1 MGGKDMQRKD
11 MQRWIA
17 MTLLWCVALPLW
29 AVSGTTQ
36 VAQVEAGRESTRI
49 FLPLGGPVQHDTLTL
64 SDPPRLVL
72 DLQGAGAPARMLGLP
87 VPGGVV
93 TMVRSGARAPGELRV
108 VLDLAEMPRE
118 YQVRLEKNPQG
129 QYRLAV
135 ELNHAPRAVVAAS
148 QPPAKPA
155 ALATA
160 QSTPKPSAPV
170 PSSTA
175 SAPKTVKESS
185 KAVAA
190 TPAPVAVARAASE
203 SAASRAVKSK
213 SSEPSKSAPPPPR
226 VPKPVAT
233 TAGPVKNPPVIIAV
247 DAGHGG
253 KDPGAIGGSGAREKD
268 VTLGI
273 ARELARR
280 IDREPGMKAV
290 LIRDG
295 DYFLTLRQ
303 RIQKARKHQAD
314 LFVSVHAD
322 AFKDTGSKGSSVYVL
337 SQRGATDE
345 AARWL
350 AARENSADLAGGVK
364 LHDKDEVLAQ
374 VLLDLS
380 QTATID
386 ASFLLADRVLGEL
399 GRLGPLHKESVQQAG
414 FLVLKS
420 PDIPSILVETAFIT
434 NPREERRLK
443 DPAHQRR
450 IASAIF
456 SGLHAYALERLPY
469 TRLANNAAEDEPPL
483 SLAGDPAHAP

>member
-1 MGGKDMQRKD
+1 MQRL
-11 MQRWIA
+11 IA
-17 MTLLWCVALPLW
+17 LMLLWCMASPLW
-29 AVSGTTQ
+29 AASGATQ

-49 FLPLGGPVQHDTLTL
+49 FLPLDGPVEHEMLTL
-64 SDPPRLVL
+64 SNPPRLVL
-72 DLQGAGAPARMLGLP
+72 DLHGAGAPARMLGLLA
-87 VPGGVV
+87 PGGVV

-118 YQVRLEKNPQG
+118 CQVRLEKNPQG

-135 ELNHAPRAVVAAS
+135 DLNHAPRAAVAAS
-148 QPPAKPA
+148 QPTAKPV

-160 QSTPKPSAPV
+160 KSTPKPSAAD

-175 SAPKTVKESS
+175 SAPKAVKGSS
-185 KAVAA
+185 NAVAA
-190 TPAPVAVARAASE
+190 TPAPIAVVKADMDAEAISARPTKAKAPE
-203 SAASRAVKSK
+203 SHESVPA
-213 SSEPSKSAPPPPR
+213 PPR
-226 VPKPVAT
+226 VLKPVAV
-233 TAGPVKNPPVIIAV
+233 TAGPIKNQPVIIAV

-253 KDPGAIGGSGAREKD
+253 KDPGAAGRSGAREKD

-314 LFVSVHAD
+314 LFVSIHAD
-322 AFKDTGSKGSSVYVL
+322 AFQNSDSQGSSVYVL

-345 AARWL
+345 ASRWL
-350 AARENSADLAGGVK
+350 AERENAADLVGGVK

-434 NPREERRLK
+434 NPSEERRLK
-443 DPAHQRR
+443 DPAQQRR

-456 SGLHAYALERLPY
+456 GGLHAYALERLPD
-469 TRLANNAAEDEPPL
+469 TRLASNAAEDEPPL
-483 SLAGDPAHAP
+483 SLAGDPAPTP

>member
-1 MGGKDMQRKD
+1 MRHG
-11 MQRWIA
+11 IA
-17 MTLLWCVALPLW
+17 LVLLWCMALPLW
-29 AVSGTTQ
+29 AATAAIQ
-36 VAQVEAGRESTRI
+36 VAQVEAGSESTKI
-49 FLPLGGPVQHDTLTL
+49 YLPLNGPIEHDMLTL
-64 SDPPRLVL
+64 SNPPRLVI
-72 DLQGAGAPARMLGLP
+72 DLRGPGAPARMLGLP
-87 VPGGVV
+87 APGSVV
-93 TMVRSGARAPGELRV
+93 TMVRSGSRAPGDLRV

-118 YQVRLEKNPQG
+118 CQVRLEKNPEG
-129 QYRLAV
+129 KYRIAV
-135 ELNHAPRAVVAAS
+135 ELQHARRTVVAAS
-148 QPPAKPA
+148 PLSTEISQSAPLKPSSKPSTAKA
-155 ALATA
+155 
-160 QSTPKPSAPV
+160 SAPV
-170 PSSTA
+170 QKYSKSIVATAMRESVTVAVAKTSAPPTAKAKSSTA
-175 SAPKTVKESS
+175 LKPSS
-185 KAVAA
+185 
-190 TPAPVAVARAASE
+190 
-203 SAASRAVKSK
+203 
-213 SSEPSKSAPPPPR
+213 PPR
-226 VPKPVAT
+226 TDKPVAT
-233 TAGPVKNPPVIIAV
+233 SAGPLRNQPIIIAV

-253 KDPGAIGGSGAREKD
+253 KDPGAIGKSGTREKD
-268 VTLGI
+268 VTYGI

-322 AFKDTGSKGSSVYVL
+322 AFENTASKGSSVYVL

-350 AARENSADLAGGVK
+350 AARENAADLAGGVK

-399 GRLGPLHKESVQQAG
+399 GRLGPLHKEAVQQAG

-434 NPREERRLK
+434 NPSEERRLK
-443 DPAHQRR
+443 DPLHQRR

-456 SGLHAYALERLPY
+456 SGLHSYAVERIPN
-469 TRLANNAAEDEPPL
+469 TRLAEQAPNEESVL
-483 SLAGDPAHAP
+483 SLAGEPALAP

>member
-1 MGGKDMQRKD
+1 

-17 MTLLWCVALPLW
+17 LMLLWCMTFPLCAATG
-29 AVSGTTQ
+29 AVQ
-36 VAQVEAGRESTRI
+36 VAQIEAGRESTRV
-49 FLPLGGPVQHDTLTL
+49 FLPLSGPVEHDLLTL
-64 SDPPRLVL
+64 SNPPRLVV
-72 DLQGAGAPARMLGLP
+72 DLRGPGAPARMLGLP

-93 TMVRSGARAPGELRV
+93 TMVRSGARARGELRV
-108 VLDLAEMPRE
+108 VFDLAEMPRE
-118 YQVRLEKNPQG
+118 CQVRLEKNPQG
-129 QYRLAV
+129 SHRLVV
-135 ELNHAPRAVVAAS
+135 ELNHGLQAVAAS
-148 QPPAKPA
+148 QPPAQRPVPA
-155 ALATA
+155 AVK
-160 QSTPKPSAPV
+160 STPKPATAM

-175 SAPKTVKESS
+175 AATKPSKESS

-190 TPAPVAVARAASE
+190 TPAPVAVARTDSE
-203 SAASRAVKSK
+203 STAPRVVKSR
-213 SSEPSKSAPPPPR
+213 SKEQPESAQLPPR

-233 TAGPVKNPPVIIAV
+233 TAGPVKNKPVIIAV

-253 KDPGAIGGSGAREKD
+253 KDPGAIGGSGTREKD
-268 VTLGI
+268 VTLSI

-290 LIRDG
+290 LIREN

-314 LFVSVHAD
+314 LFVSIHAD
-322 AFKDTGSKGSSVYVL
+322 AFQDTNSKGSSVYVL

-386 ASFLLADRVLGEL
+386 ASFVLADQVLGEL

-434 NPREERRLK
+434 NPTEERRLR

-450 IASAIF
+450 IAAAIF
-456 SGLHAYALERLPY
+456 SGVHAYALERLPD
-469 TRLANNAAEDEPPL
+469 TRLASNVTKETPPL
-483 SLAGDPAHAP
+483 SLAGDPTLAP

>member
-1 MGGKDMQRKD
+1 
-11 MQRWIA
+11 MQRWIG
-17 MTLLWCVALPLW
+17 MMLLWCVALPLW
-29 AVSGTTQ
+29 AASGATQ
-36 VAQVEAGRESTRI
+36 LAQVEGGREFTRI
-49 FLPLGGPVQHDTLTL
+49 FLPLDGPVEHDTLTL
-64 SDPPRLVL
+64 NGPPRLVI
-72 DLQGAGAPARMLGLP
+72 DLRGPGAPARMLGLP
-87 VPGGVV
+87 APGSVV
-93 TMVRSGARAPGELRV
+93 TMVRSGARVPGELRV

-118 YQVRLEKNPQG
+118 CQVRLEKNPQG
-129 QYRLAV
+129 SYRLAV
-135 ELNHAPRAVVAAS
+135 DLVHAPRAVVAI
-148 QPPAKPA
+148 QPTVKTP
-155 ALATA
+155 ALAA
-160 QSTPKPSAPV
+160 AESNPKPSAASQSV
-170 PSSTA
+170 RA
-175 SAPKTVKESS
+175 SAPKTVKTSG

-190 TPAPVAVARAASE
+190 APDAVARAGAESTDSRAAGKAKSSKPLE
-203 SAASRAVKSK
+203 SAAL
-213 SSEPSKSAPPPPR
+213 PPR
-226 VPKPVAT
+226 IPRPAAT
-233 TAGPVKNPPVIIAV
+233 TGGPVKNQPVIIAV

-253 KDPGAIGGSGAREKD
+253 KDPGAIGGSGTREKD
-268 VTLGI
+268 VTLSI

-290 LIRDG
+290 LIREG

-322 AFKDTGSKGSSVYVL
+322 AFEDTGSKGSSVYVL

-434 NPREERRLK
+434 NPSEERRLK

-456 SGLHAYALERLPY
+456 SGLHAYALERLPD
-469 TRLANNAAEDEPPL
+469 TRLAGNVTEDESPL
-483 SLAGDPAHAP
+483 TLAGDPAFAP

>member
-1 MGGKDMQRKD
+1 MM
-11 MQRWIA
+11 
-17 MTLLWCVALPLW
+17 LLWCVALPLW
-29 AVSGTTQ
+29 AVSGATQ

-49 FLPLGGPVQHDTLTL
+49 FLPLDGPVEHELLTL
-64 SDPPRLVL
+64 SNPPRLVI
-72 DLQGAGAPARMLGLP
+72 DLRGPGAPARMLGLQ
-87 VPGGVV
+87 VPGSLV
-93 TMVRSGARAPGELRV
+93 TMVRSGARGPGELRV

-118 YQVRLEKNPQG
+118 CQVRMEKNPQG
-129 QYRLAV
+129 KYRLAV
-135 ELNHAPRAVVAAS
+135 ELNHTPRVMAAAS
-148 QPPAKPA
+148 RPLAKTP
-155 ALATA
+155 ALAA
-160 QSTPKPSAPV
+160 AKSNPKPSAATAAT

-175 SAPKTVKESS
+175 SPPKAARESS

-190 TPAPVAVARAASE
+190 APVTVARANTE
-203 SAASRAVKSK
+203 SA
-213 SSEPSKSAPPPPR
+213 SSEPIKAKLREPEPVVAR
-226 VPKPVAT
+226 APKPVAA
-233 TAGPVKNPPVIIAV
+233 TAGPVKNQPVIIAV

-268 VTLGI
+268 VTLSI

-322 AFKDTGSKGSSVYVL
+322 AFEDTGSKGSSVYVL

-434 NPREERRLK
+434 NPSEERRLK
-443 DPAHQRR
+443 DSAHQRR

-456 SGLHAYALERLPY
+456 SGLHAYALERLPD
-469 TRLANNAAEDEPPL
+469 TRLAGNVTEDEPPL
-483 SLAGDPAHAP
+483 SLAGDPALAP

>member
-1 MGGKDMQRKD
+1 

-17 MTLLWCVALPLW
+17 MMLLWCVTLPLW
-29 AVSGTTQ
+29 AASGATQ

-49 FLPLGGPVQHDTLTL
+49 FLPLDGPVEHDMLTL
-64 SDPPRLVL
+64 NNPPRLVL
-72 DLQGAGAPARMLGLP
+72 DLRGAGAPARMLGLP
-87 VPGGVV
+87 VPGDVV

-118 YQVRLEKNPQG
+118 CQVRLEKNQQG

-135 ELNHAPRAVVAAS
+135 ALHHAPRAVAAAS
-148 QPPAKPA
+148 QPPAKSA
-155 ALATA
+155 ALATVK
-160 QSTPKPSAPV
+160 SNPKPSAAG
-170 PSSTA
+170 PSPTA
-175 SAPKTVKESS
+175 SAPKAVKGSS

-190 TPAPVAVARAASE
+190 TPAPAPVTVARTVSE
-203 SAASRAVKSK
+203 STAPRASKSK

-226 VPKPVAT
+226 IPKPVAT
-233 TAGPVKNPPVIIAV
+233 TAGPVKNQPVIIAV

-268 VTLGI
+268 VTLSI

-399 GRLGPLHKESVQQAG
+399 GRLGPLHKEAVQQAG

-434 NPREERRLK
+434 NPSEERRLK

-456 SGLHAYALERLPY
+456 SGLHAYALERLPD
-469 TRLANNAAEDEPPL
+469 TRLASIAAEDEPPL
-483 SLAGDPAHAP
+483 SLAGDPALAP

>member
-1 MGGKDMQRKD
+1 

-17 MTLLWCVALPLW
+17 MMLLWCVALPLW
-29 AVSGTTQ
+29 AVSGATQ

-49 FLPLGGPVQHDTLTL
+49 FLPLDGPVEHDMLTL
-64 SDPPRLVL
+64 SNPPRLVL

-118 YQVRLEKNPQG
+118 CQVRLEKNPQG

-135 ELNHAPRAVVAAS
+135 ELNHAPRAVAAAS

-160 QSTPKPSAPV
+160 KSTPKPSAADS
-170 PSSTA
+170 SSTA
-175 SAPKTVKESS
+175 SAPKAVKESS

-203 SAASRAVKSK
+203 STAPRSAKSK
-213 SSEPSKSAPPPPR
+213 SSELSESAPLPPR
-226 VPKPVAT
+226 IPKPVAA
-233 TAGPVKNPPVIIAV
+233 TAGPVKNQPVIIAV

-322 AFKDTGSKGSSVYVL
+322 AFEDTGSQGSSVYVL

-434 NPREERRLK
+434 NPSEERRLK

-456 SGLHAYALERLPY
+456 SGLHAYALERLPD
-469 TRLANNAAEDEPPL
+469 TRLASNAAEDEPPL
-483 SLAGDPAHAP
+483 SLAGDPALAP

>member
-1 MGGKDMQRKD
+1 MGGKDMQR
-11 MQRWIA
+11 WIV
-17 MTLLWCVALPLW
+17 MMLLWCVTLPLW
-29 AVSGTTQ
+29 AASGATQ

-49 FLPLGGPVQHDTLTL
+49 FMPLDGPVEHDMLTL
-64 SDPPRLVL
+64 SNPPRLVL
-72 DLQGAGAPARMLGLP
+72 DLRGAGAPARMLGLP

-118 YQVRLEKNPQG
+118 CQVRLEKNPQG

-135 ELNHAPRAVVAAS
+135 ALHHAPRAVVAAS
-148 QPPAKPA
+148 QAPAKSA
-155 ALATA
+155 AVATVK
-160 QSTPKPSAPV
+160 SNPKPSVAG

-175 SAPKTVKESS
+175 SAPKAVKGSS

-190 TPAPVAVARAASE
+190 TPVAVARAASE
-203 SAASRAVKSK
+203 STAPRAPKSK
-213 SSEPSKSAPPPPR
+213 SSQLSESAPLPPR
-226 VPKPVAT
+226 IPKPVAT
-233 TAGPVKNPPVIIAV
+233 TAGPVKNQPIIIAV

-253 KDPGAIGGSGAREKD
+253 KDPGAVGGSGTREKD
-268 VTLGI
+268 VTLSI

-399 GRLGPLHKESVQQAG
+399 GRLGPLHKEAVQQAG

-434 NPREERRLK
+434 NPSEERRLK

-456 SGLHAYALERLPY
+456 SGLHAYALERLPD
-469 TRLANNAAEDEPPL
+469 TRLASIAAEDEPPL
-483 SLAGDPAHAP
+483 SLAGDPALAP

>member
-1 MGGKDMQRKD
+1 

-17 MTLLWCVALPLW
+17 MMLLWCVALPLW

-36 VAQVEAGRESTRI
+36 VAQVEAGSESTRI
-49 FLPLGGPVQHDTLTL
+49 FLPLGGPVQHEMLTL
-64 SDPPRLVL
+64 SNPPRLVL
-72 DLQGAGAPARMLGLP
+72 DLQGAGTPARMLGLP

-108 VLDLAEMPRE
+108 VLDLTEMPRE
-118 YQVRLEKNPQG
+118 CQVRLEKNPQG
-129 QYRLAV
+129 EYRLSV
-135 ELNHAPRAVVAAS
+135 QLNHAPRAVAAVS
-148 QPPAKPA
+148 QPPAKSA

-160 QSTPKPSAPV
+160 QSTPKPPASV
-170 PSSTA
+170 PSSTEA
-175 SAPKTVKESS
+175 SAPKKVKESS

-190 TPAPVAVARAASE
+190 TPAPVAVARAATE
-203 SAASRAVKSK
+203 SAAPQAVKSK
-213 SSEPSKSAPPPPR
+213 SSEPTKSVPPPTR
-226 VPKPVAT
+226 VSKPVAT
-233 TAGPVKNPPVIIAV
+233 SAGPVKNPPVIIAV

-434 NPREERRLK
+434 NPSEERRLK
-443 DPAHQRR
+443 DPSHQRR

-469 TRLANNAAEDEPPL
+469 TRLANNAAEDESPL
-483 SLAGDPAHAP
+483 SLAGDPALAP